1 MNIDN
6 IVGQAYEQL
15 SMIAP
20 RRPSFFTL
28 EHMLVGKEVTH
39 QAKLQRIMEEIR
51 SKVQEIEGARD
62 QIADALD
69 QHRLMEIEL
78 EKQFPAEKISSETAE
93 IQSRMALRRLNA
105 SGRQIATLRE
115 ITKSRCEEVEFLIHL
130 FKKMKDIEE
139 PRDWDDPD
147 VQREFYEAKLGQE
160 IMIRQQLG
168 MRPDMEIVRAVMALP
183 PESNLKKVLEGRLPK
198 EIK

>member
-1 MNIDN
+1 
-6 IVGQAYEQL
+6 
-15 SMIAP
+15 MIAP

-39 QAKLQRIMEEIR
+39 QAKLQRIMEELR

-78 EKQFPAEKISSETAE
+78 ENQFSPKNITSESLE
-93 IQSRMALRRLNA
+93 IQRRMALRRLDA

-115 ITKSRCEEVEFLIHL
+115 ITRSRCEEVEFLVHL
-130 FKKMKDIEE
+130 FKKLKTIEE
-139 PRDWDDPD
+139 PKNWDDPE

-160 IMIRQQLG
+160 IVIRQQLG

-183 PESNLKKVLEGRLPK
+183 PESNLKKMLEGRSPK
-198 EIK
+198 EIKGV